1 MLGEISLWLV
11 EEARRRLKIEVCS
24 VMSLDKEKEE
34 LIMIA
39 SMGLPKEVI
48 AVAHGKMGK
57 GVAGWVAA
65 YGEPLLI
72 RDINEDIR
80 FMAGR
85 KKGRYYT
92 DSLLSLPIKE
102 DGEMIAVLN
111 LNNKHD
117 HSPFSERDLD
127 KAMELVE
134 EARQRLYSAQIKKIY
149 GEQEKAGQRS
159 ELNAI
164 FLFSQ
169 KISASLYLSEIMN
182 TVSEAILALLDTEA
196 IIIVILF
203 QQKRIWLFTKEEPT
217 KQLFARVKS
226 HIEEKFFVLAEKP
239 MPSEFDWTTIKME
252 DRVPKIPTKKGF
264 SSSISLPLSSAD
276 KELGLVSCL
285 RGLPFTK
292 DELRVF
298 AIIINTA
305 SVAIDKAMLYQKLE
319 ERLDEA
325 KRELLAAEKM
335 TAIGKIAGKITHDLR
350 NPLAVISLCLYIL
363 KDKVKDPEAIVY
375 LDRIETSYNKMDWLC
390 EELCDFERKMQLEK
404 SEIDLHQLIRNSLA
418 FCDHNLGKI
427 KKILELL
434 PETPSVLAD
443 QRRLEQVFTNIIQNA
458 ANSMQEEGI
467 LRIETKS
474 LKIEEQ
480 DFVKISFTDTGTGI
494 ADEIRERIF
503 EPFFTTRSRGVGLGL
518 SICKEIIEKHGGKI
532 DVETKLGLGTTFNIL
547 LPISTERIS
556 CKL

>member
-1 MLGEISLWLV
+1 MLGEVSLWLV
-11 EEARRRLKIEVCS
+11 EEARKRLKVEVCS
-24 VMSLDKEKEE
+24 VMALDKEKEE

-48 AVAHGKMGK
+48 AVAHGRVGK
-57 GVAGWVAA
+57 GIAGWVASC
-65 YGEPLLI
+65 GEPLLI

-117 HSPFSERDLD
+117 HSPFSEKDLD
-127 KAMELVE
+127 EAIKLIE
-134 EARQRLYSAQIKKIY
+134 EASQRLYSAQIKKLY
-149 GEQEKAGQRS
+149 GEQEKAAQRS
-159 ELNAI
+159 ELNSI

-182 TVSEAILALLDTEA
+182 ATSEAISVLLDPEA
-196 IIIVILF
+196 IIIIILF
-203 QQKRIWLFTKEEPT
+203 AQKRIWLFTKGEPT
-217 KQLFARVKS
+217 KPLFAKVKN
-226 HIEEKFFVLAEKP
+226 HIEEKFSVLAEKP
-239 MPSEFDWTTIKME
+239 LPFEFDWTTIKME
-252 DRVPKIPTKKGF
+252 DHVPKIPTKKGF
-264 SSSISLPLSSAD
+264 SSSISLPLSSGD

-285 RGLPFTK
+285 RSTPFTK

-298 AIIINTA
+298 AIITNTA
-305 SVAIDKAMLYQKLE
+305 SVAIDKAILYQKLE

-325 KRELLAAEKM
+325 KRELLSSEKM
-335 TAIGKIAGKITHDLR
+335 TAIGKVAGKVVHDLR

-363 KDKVKDPEAIVY
+363 KDKVKDPEAIIY
-375 LDRIETSYNKMDWLC
+375 LDRIETSYNRMDWLC

-404 SEIDLHQLIRNSLA
+404 SEIDLHQTLKNSLA
-418 FCDHNLGKI
+418 FCEHNLTKTE
-427 KKILELL
+427 KILALS
-434 PETPSVLAD
+434 PEITPILAD

-458 ANSMQEEGI
+458 SSSMQEEGI
-467 LRIETKS
+467 LRIETKP

-480 DFVKISFTDTGTGI
+480 DFVRVSFTDTGAGI

-503 EPFFTTRSRGVGLGL
+503 EPFFTTRSKGVGLGL

-532 DVETKLGLGTTFNIL
+532 DVESKLGLGTTFNIL
-547 LPISTERIS
+547 LPISTED
-556 CKL
+556 KLSLQ